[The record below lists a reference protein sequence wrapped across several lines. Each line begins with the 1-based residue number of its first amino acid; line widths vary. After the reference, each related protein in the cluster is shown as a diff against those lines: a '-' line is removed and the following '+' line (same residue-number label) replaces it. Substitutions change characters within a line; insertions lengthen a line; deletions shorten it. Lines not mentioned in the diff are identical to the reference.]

1 MSTSRKICKNDPNYF
16 CNICG
21 EYTFKNCRLSVSEFI
36 KQVYFDYFG
45 FALDTRDKYWVPH
58 MVCKT
63 CVESLRLWAN
73 KKRPHFKYQ
82 TPMMWREPSNHQD
95 DCYFCV
101 VDINGINKKN
111 RSKWVY
117 PNLLSVTRPV
127 LHSDDAPVPQASSS
141 TQNDHELEGKNSSSS
156 DESETS
162 DFNPDISSQPQPFN
176 QEDLS
181 ALVRDLGLSKKA
193 SEILASRLKQRN
205 LLTPE
210 TRISYYRNREAELL
224 SFFSEDDDFVFC
236 SDVPGLLRAMGVQE
250 YNSNEWRL
258 FIDSSKRS
266 LKCVLMHNGNKL
278 GSIPIAHST
287 AVKEEYATV
296 AAVMDRIKYK
306 KHKWL
311 ICVDLKMV
319 NFLLGQQGGY
329 TKYPCFICL
338 WDSRAKSEHWVRKD
352 WPSRKA
358 MVPGKLNVI
367 NKPLVSRDRI
377 ILPPLHIKLG
387 LMKQFVKALNRDGDC
402 FKYISKKFHNLSTE
416 KLKAGIFDG
425 PQIRRLIKDENF
437 DSYMT
442 DIEKNAWN
450 EFVWTVQNFLGNK
463 KDENFAEHIE
473 LMLSHFQQL
482 GCNMSIKVHFLHS
495 HLHRFPENLGDL
507 SEEQGERFHQ
517 DIRTM
522 EERYQG
528 HWDAH
533 MMADYCWSIKNNP
546 REPSQARKSYKRKF
560 FDK

>member
-266 LKCVLMHNGNKL
+266 LTCVLMHNGNKL

-296 AAVMDRIKYK
+296 
-306 KHKWL
+306 
-311 ICVDLKMV
+311 
-319 NFLLGQQGGY
+319 
-329 TKYPCFICL
+329 
-338 WDSRAKSEHWVRKD
+338 
-352 WPSRKA
+352 
-358 MVPGKLNVI
+358 
-367 NKPLVSRDRI
+367 
-377 ILPPLHIKLG
+377 
-387 LMKQFVKALNRDGDC
+387 
-402 FKYISKKFHNLSTE
+402 
-416 KLKAGIFDG
+416 
-425 PQIRRLIKDENF
+425 
-437 DSYMT
+437 
-442 DIEKNAWN
+442 
-450 EFVWTVQNFLGNK
+450 
-463 KDENFAEHIE
+463 
-473 LMLSHFQQL
+473 
-482 GCNMSIKVHFLHS
+482 GCCY
-495 HLHRFPENLGDL
+495 G
-507 SEEQGERFHQ
+507 
-517 DIRTM
+517 
-522 EERYQG
+522 
-528 HWDAH
+528 
-533 MMADYCWSIKNNP
+533 
-546 REPSQARKSYKRKF
+546 
-560 FDK
+560 